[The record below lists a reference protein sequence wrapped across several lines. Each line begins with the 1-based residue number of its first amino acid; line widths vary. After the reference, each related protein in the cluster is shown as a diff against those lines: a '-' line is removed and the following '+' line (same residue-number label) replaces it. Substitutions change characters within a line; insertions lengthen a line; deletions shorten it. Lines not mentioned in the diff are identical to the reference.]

1 MLGFMIF
8 IGRGINTLEILT
20 LRTTFPHS
28 FPKVESE
35 HERSSCGQLP
45 NHCGLM
51 ENASSQSS
59 PQDRVL

>member
-20 LRTTFPHS
+20 LRTTFPHL

-45 NHCGLM
+45 NHCG
-51 ENASSQSS
+51 
-59 PQDRVL
+59 